1 MNILIVYDTKFGN
14 TERVARSIA
23 RGFGPSNHVQVES
36 ASVTQVIAG
45 PGCLRLRRGSLHRR
59 FDPSVDL
66 MIVGGPTQAHGASQ
80 PMRAF
85 LEGLPDLSGT
95 RVSAFDTRYD
105 KPRWLTGA
113 ASGVIAGTLRK
124 RGGTLVQP
132 GESFFITASEGPLAP
147 GEEDRAAM
155 WGATLAGR
163 A

>member
-1 MNILIVYDTKFGN
+1 MTPVEVTMNVLIVYDTKFGN
-14 TERVARSIA
+14 TERIARSIA
-23 RGFGPSNHVQVES
+23 RGFGPSSHVRVEA
-36 ASVTQVIAG
+36 ASETQGID
-45 PGCLRLRRGSLHRR
+45 PG
-59 FDPSVDL
+59 VDL

-85 LEGLPDLSGT
+85 LERLPDLPGT

-113 ASGVIAGTLRK
+113 ASGVIADMLRK
-124 RGGTLVQP
+124 HGATLVRP
-132 GESFFITASEGPLAP
+132 GESFFITAGEGPLAP
-147 GEEDRAAM
+147 GEEDRAAI

>member
-36 ASVTQVIAG
+36 ASVTQVI
-45 PGCLRLRRGSLHRR
+45 
-59 FDPSVDL
+59 DPSVDL

-124 RGGTLVQP
+124 RGGSLVQP

-147 GEEDRAAM
+147 GEEDRAAI
-155 WGATLAGR
+155 WGATFAGR